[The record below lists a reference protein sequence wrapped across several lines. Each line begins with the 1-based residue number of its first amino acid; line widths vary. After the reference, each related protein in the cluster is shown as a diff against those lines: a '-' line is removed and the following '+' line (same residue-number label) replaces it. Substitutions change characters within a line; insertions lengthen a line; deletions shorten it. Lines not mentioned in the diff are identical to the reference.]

1 MYICWHTS
9 SVGVTGRL
17 RQYRDV
23 RQAGSMLCSR
33 HIGSTFFKTS
43 LYPSHSGEIRTVQRA
58 TRVAQIRRKTGNVL
72 RLLVEIFECEEKN
85 PRGAM
90 SPKPVSGRTF
100 SRVVFPPPLV
110 SSPLFPKRLAGSS
123 PVNRTPLKFL
133 QRKKETHSGIR
144 QGIFSL
150 SQMGAQP
157 SHTPVGSQVP

>member
-43 LYPSHSGEIRTVQRA
+43 LYPSHSGQIRTVQRA

-90 SPKPVSGRTF
+90 SPKPISGRTF
-100 SRVVFPPPLV
+100 SRVVFPRT
-110 SSPLFPKRLAGSS
+110 SLFPFKQSF
-123 PVNRTPLKFL
+123 VNLCLTFVLTAPNVLLK
-133 QRKKETHSGIR
+133 QTTVVIVWESNGK
-144 QGIFSL
+144 
-150 SQMGAQP
+150 
-157 SHTPVGSQVP
+157 